1 MKINKKKLRRNAKSS
16 KRKELIEVTI
26 DLEKALGAAQR
37 TIYLEENPDGYKK
50 VNHVHKSKKEYSRK
64 KKHKNIYE

>member
-1 MKINKKKLRRNAKSS
+1 MKINKKKLRSIAKNS
-16 KRKELIEVTI
+16 KKTQLMEVSI

-37 TIYLEENPDGYKK
+37 TLYLEANPDGYKK

-64 KKHKNIYE
+64 KKHKNFY

>member
-1 MKINKKKLRRNAKSS
+1 MKISKKKLRSTAKNS
-16 KRKELIEVTI
+16 KKTQLMEVTI

-37 TIYLEENPDGYKK
+37 RLYLEANPDGYKK

-64 KKHKNIYE
+64 KKHKDFY

>member
-1 MKINKKKLRRNAKSS
+1 MKINKKKLRVNAKSS
-16 KRKELIEVTI
+16 KETQLMEVSI

-37 TIYLEENPDGYKK
+37 TLYLETNPDGYKK

-64 KKHKNIYE
+64 KKHKDFY

>member
-1 MKINKKKLRRNAKSS
+1 MKINKKKLREIAKSS
-16 KRKELIEVTI
+16 KKTQLMEVSI

-37 TIYLEENPDGYKK
+37 SLYLEANPDGYKK

-64 KKHKNIYE
+64 KKHKDFY

>member
-1 MKINKKKLRRNAKSS
+1 MKINKKKLRANAKGS
-16 KRKELIEVTI
+16 KRKQLMEVAI

-37 TIYLEENPDGYKK
+37 TVYLEENPDGYKK

-64 KKHKNIYE
+64 KKHKSFYE

>member
-1 MKINKKKLRRNAKSS
+1 MKINKKKLRANAKAS
-16 KRKELIEVTI
+16 KRKELIEVAV

-37 TIYLEENPDGYKK
+37 AVYLETNPDGYKK

-64 KKHKNIYE
+64 KKYKDYYQ